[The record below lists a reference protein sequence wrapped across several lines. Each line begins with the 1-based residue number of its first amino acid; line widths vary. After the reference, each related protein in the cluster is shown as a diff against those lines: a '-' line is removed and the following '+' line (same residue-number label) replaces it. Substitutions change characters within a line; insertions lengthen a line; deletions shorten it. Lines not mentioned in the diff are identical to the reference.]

1 MKLRVHSITRP
12 LAMAVLFWSLWV
24 SAGLLAPTALA
35 QVPLKIGF
43 VNASIILE
51 KAPQAE
57 EARKR
62 LEEEFDERDLA
73 LVEAQKFVRELED
86 RLIDEGSDMS
96 DGDRRKLER
105 EIRNQKR
112 DLKRME
118 EEFKEDFNLRR
129 NEELGKLQRLV
140 YEAIVSLAKAEE
152 FDLIVNQDSVIF
164 ASQRVDVTEKVLERL
179 Q

>member
-1 MKLRVHSITRP
+1 MLNRLAILASNPLVKLWMLFVLLLFAALP
-12 LAMAVLFWSLWV
+12 LQ
-24 SAGLLAPTALA
+24 A
-35 QVPLKIGF
+35 QYSLKIGF

-62 LEEEFDERDLA
+62 LEQEFEPRDQA
-73 LVEAQKFVRELED
+73 LVDANKLVRELED
-86 RLIDEGSDMS
+86 RLAEEASDM
-96 DGDRRKLER
+96 GDNERRKLER
-105 EIRNQKR
+105 EVRNQKR

-140 YEAIVSLAKAEE
+140 YEAIASLAKAEE
-152 FDLIVNQDSVIF
+152 FDLIINQDSVIF
-164 ASQRVDVTEKVLERL
+164 ASERVDVTEKVLQRL

>member
-1 MKLRVHSITRP
+1 MKIFSFLSAYR
-12 LAMAVLFWSLWV
+12 FSLLGFLLLLPFISNGYAQ
-24 SAGLLAPTALA
+24 SA
-35 QVPLKIGF
+35 LKIGF

-57 EARKR
+57 DARQR
-62 LEEEFDERDLA
+62 LEQEFEPRDQA
-73 LVEAQKFVRELED
+73 LVDTNKLVRELENQLAD
-86 RLIDEGSDMS
+86 QGIDLPDN
-96 DGDRRKLER
+96 DRRKLER

-118 EEFKEDFNLRR
+118 EEFREDFNLRR

-140 YEAIVSLAKAEE
+140 YEAIVSLAKAES

-164 ASQRVDVTEKVLERL
+164 ASERVDITEKVLQRL
-179 Q
+179 R

>member
-1 MKLRVHSITRP
+1 MKLRVHSMTRP
-12 LAMAVLFWSLWV
+12 LVMAVVFWSILG
-24 SAGLLAPTALA
+24 SAGLLAPIAFA
-35 QVPLKIGF
+35 QIPLKIGF

-96 DGDRRKLER
+96 DGDRRKL
-105 EIRNQKR
+105 
-112 DLKRME
+112 
-118 EEFKEDFNLRR
+118 
-129 NEELGKLQRLV
+129 
-140 YEAIVSLAKAEE
+140 
-152 FDLIVNQDSVIF
+152 
-164 ASQRVDVTEKVLERL
+164 
-179 Q
+179 

>member
-140 YEAIVSLAKAEE
+140 YEAIVSLA
-152 FDLIVNQDSVIF
+152 
-164 ASQRVDVTEKVLERL
+164 
-179 Q
+179 